1 MIFKKINFNELTKII
16 DKKLFIYLIL
26 ISLATIIISILELIG
41 IGALAGFVLLLSDVK
56 NFIDSL
62 PNLKILNFVKEMEE
76 KNLINLFLISIVCF
90 FLIKNILIFLF
101 IFSFNKLRVLFNYSI
116 SKKLLDTYLSKNF
129 EFFLLN
135 KNSNLIHNIKEETV
149 RFTGFIFS
157 LINILKESILIIAL
171 ITGIFFINWKI
182 TSLTIVL
189 FGFLSIIIFSF
200 IKKRLYNLGKDQT
213 HYSSRLIKKLIETF
227 QDIKLI
233 KVRSLEN
240 FFSKKILFNQ
250 KKLLDVGFFQATI
263 VSIPR
268 LILEIFAVLGLSLTI
283 FFFIKLNYSFNEI
296 LPFITFLALA
306 IVRMVPAIA
315 SLNNN
320 INNVTTNLISF
331 EIVTKH
337 FKDKK
342 ISDLK
347 NKDSSGKKFLKIDN
361 LEVKNLS
368 YSYLN
373 QPNDVLNDLNFKL
386 SKNDVLGIIGDSG
399 SGKTTLVN
407 IICGLLKPKSG
418 NILINDSV
426 IEEQNLK
433 DYSISYMPQFTN
445 IIDENLDLNI
455 AYGVDEANI
464 DKKKITESLKIAEL
478 EKIDKDF
485 YQKQM
490 GEDGLN
496 ISGGQK
502 QRIGLARTVYYD
514 PDLLILDEPTSDLD
528 FKTQDKIIENLKL
541 LSKNKITIIIAHR
554 LNTLEICNKLL
565 ILESG
570 LKYDFGPK
578 NEILNKNSD
587 LSKFFKNK

>member
-1 MIFKKINFNELTKII
+1 
-16 DKKLFIYLIL
+16 
-26 ISLATIIISILELIG
+26 
-41 IGALAGFVLLLSDVK
+41 
-56 NFIDSL
+56 
-62 PNLKILNFVKEMEE
+62 
-76 KNLINLFLISIVCF
+76 
-90 FLIKNILIFLF
+90 
-101 IFSFNKLRVLFNYSI
+101 
-116 SKKLLDTYLSKNF
+116 
-129 EFFLLN
+129 
-135 KNSNLIHNIKEETV
+135 
-149 RFTGFIFS
+149 
-157 LINILKESILIIAL
+157 
-171 ITGIFFINWKI
+171 
-182 TSLTIVL
+182 
-189 FGFLSIIIFSF
+189 
-200 IKKRLYNLGKDQT
+200 
-213 HYSSRLIKKLIETF
+213 
-227 QDIKLI
+227 
-233 KVRSLEN
+233 
-240 FFSKKILFNQ
+240 
-250 KKLLDVGFFQATI
+250 
-263 VSIPR
+263 
-268 LILEIFAVLGLSLTI
+268 
-283 FFFIKLNYSFNEI
+283 
-296 LPFITFLALA
+296 
-306 IVRMVPAIA
+306 MVPAIA

-342 ISDLK
+342 ISYLK

-368 YSYLN
+368 YSYFN

-418 NILINDSV
+418 NILINNSV
-426 IEEQNLK
+426 IDEQNLK

-455 AYGVDEANI
+455 AYGVDEAKI

-528 FKTQDKIIENLKL
+528 FKTQDKIIE
-541 LSKNKITIIIAHR
+541 I
-554 LNTLEICNKLL
+554 
-565 ILESG
+565 
-570 LKYDFGPK
+570 
-578 NEILNKNSD
+578 
-587 LSKFFKNK
+587 